1 MWQEQG
7 REPGVVSTPKGG
19 EKEEEKGLPGAQR
32 TAHFWDL
39 GWDSLPLTWPCPHQ
53 GLAFSQL
60 VLSKGLSFHSRAGLS
75 LSGCAV
81 G

>member
-39 GWDSLPLTWPCPHQ
+39 AWDSLPLSPGPAHIKAWPSVNLCSAK
-53 GLAFSQL
+53 GF
-60 VLSKGLSFHSRAGLS
+60 LST
-75 LSGCAV
+75 
-81 G
+81 